1 MTLPSPTTTDQ
12 PRLAALYE
20 VSQALG
26 SSLNLDESL
35 TITMDSA
42 IRLTG
47 AERGFLM
54 LLDAEP
60 GQLNFRIARNKKGES
75 LDQKEFEVSHSVVR
89 EVAQSGTP
97 VVTTNAQD
105 DPRFARQESVVLYA
119 LRSIMAVP
127 LKVRGLITGVLYVDN
142 KARDSLFN
150 QNDLNLLNTFAG
162 QAAVAIEN
170 ARLYTQTDQALAARV
185 AELQTLQ
192 AIDRQLNAGLDF
204 EKVMGATLDWAM
216 EGAHAGSGW
225 IGIVEEVESLRQVR
239 VITGVTEEKIL
250 APDHPLLKAALT
262 TGLPQRTPPQVETQ
276 TPAQMVTP
284 VVRESKAIAVIVIE
298 RPYQAFT
305 PVAQEFMARLADHA
319 AISIENARLYAAV
332 KHANDAKSQFVS
344 IVSHELKI
352 PMTSIKGY
360 TDIIRQGMVGPV
372 NEQQAQF
379 LNTIRVNVERMAV
392 LVSDLSDISRIETG
406 RLKLEMGSVN
416 VKEFI
421 QETLMGV
428 QGPLDSKQQK
438 VQLDIPS
445 HLPNVHADKARLI
458 QILTNLISNAHKYS
472 PAETTITL
480 TVEMI
485 SVRFPPRAGGIGQLP
500 IPASDQLFVKLSV
513 ADTGFGISEADQA
526 KLFSQFFRSDDPAIR
541 QENGWGLGLNI
552 TKRLVELMGGQISV
566 QSTFGQGSTFSF
578 TVPVE

>member
-1 MTLPSPTTTDQ
+1 MTLPSASTTDQ

-26 SSLNLDESL
+26 ASLNLDESL
-35 TITMDSA
+35 TIAMDSA

-54 LLDAEP
+54 LFDAEP
-60 GQLNFRIARNKKGES
+60 GQLNFRLARNQKGES
-75 LDQKEFEVSHSVVR
+75 LDEKEFEVSHSVVR

-97 VVTTNAQD
+97 VVTTNAQN
-105 DPRFARQESVVLYA
+105 DPRFALQESVVLYA

-127 LKVRGLITGVLYVDN
+127 LKVRGQITGVLYVDN
-142 KARDSLFN
+142 KAKDSLFN
-150 QNDLNLLNTFAG
+150 QNDLNLLNTFAS

-170 ARLYTQTDQALAARV
+170 ARLYTQTDQALHARV
-185 AELQTLQ
+185 NELQTMQ
-192 AIDRQLNAGLDF
+192 TIDRQLNARLDF
-204 EKVMGATLDWAM
+204 ENVMTVTLDWAV
-216 EGAHAGSGW
+216 EGAQGASGW
-225 IGIVEEVESLRQVR
+225 IGLVEEVEDLTQVR
-239 VITGVTEEKIL
+239 VITGIAAEKTF
-250 APDHPLLKAALT
+250 APDHPLLKTALT
-262 TGLPQRTPPQVETQ
+262 TGAPQRTPPQTESE
-276 TPAQMVTP
+276 TPARLVTP
-284 VVRESKAIAVIVIE
+284 VVREGKAIAVIVVE

-305 PVAQEFMARLADHA
+305 PVAEEFMARLADHA
-319 AISIENARLYAAV
+319 AIAIENAGLYAAV

-360 TDIIRQGMVGPV
+360 TDLIRQGMVGPV

-406 RLKLEMGSVN
+406 RLKLELGSVN

-421 QETLMGV
+421 QEALMGL
-428 QGPLDSKQQK
+428 QGHLEAKQQK
-438 VQLDIPS
+438 LQLDIPS
-445 HLPNVHADKARLI
+445 HLPNVWADKARLI
-458 QILTNLISNAHKYS
+458 QVLTNLVSNAHKYS
-472 PAETTITL
+472 PPETTITVS
-480 TVEMI
+480 VEI
-485 SVRFPPRAGGIGQLP
+485 TSVRFPAKAGGLGRP
-500 IPASDQLFVKLSV
+500 PVPASDKLFIRLNI
-513 ADTGFGISEADQA
+513 ADAGFGISEADQA

-552 TKRLVELMGGQISV
+552 TKRLVEVMGGQITV
-566 QSTFGQGSTFSF
+566 QSTLGQGSTFSF
-578 TVPVE
+578 TIPVE

>member
-1 MTLPSPTTTDQ
+1 MTLSSTPTTDQ
-12 PRLAALYE
+12 PRLAALFE

-47 AERGFLM
+47 ADRGFLM
-54 LLDAEP
+54 LFDAEP
-60 GQLNFRIARNKKGES
+60 GQLNFRIARNRKGET
-75 LDQKEFEVSHSVVR
+75 LEQKEFEVSHSVVR

-127 LKVRGLITGVLYVDN
+127 LKVRGQITGVLYVDN
-142 KARDSLFN
+142 KAKDSLFN

-185 AELQTLQ
+185 NELQTMQ
-192 AIDRQLNAGLDF
+192 AIDKQLNAGLDF
-204 EKVMGATLDWAM
+204 EKVMGATLDWAVD
-216 EGAHAGSGW
+216 GAHAGSGW
-225 IGIVEEVESLRQVR
+225 IGVVEEVEGNTQVR
-239 VITGVTEEKIL
+239 VISGVTDEKIFT
-250 APDHPLLKAALT
+250 PEHPQLKAALN
-262 TGLPQRTPPQVETQ
+262 TGIPQQTPPQESPPS
-276 TPAQMVTP
+276 PARLVTP
-284 VVRESKAIAVIVIE
+284 VVRESRAIAVIVVE

-305 PVAQEFMARLADHA
+305 PAAQEFMARLADHA
-319 AISIENARLYAAV
+319 AASIENARLYAAV

-379 LNTIRVNVERMAV
+379 LNTIKVNVERMAV
-392 LVSDLSDISRIETG
+392 LVSDLSDISRVETG

-421 QETLMGV
+421 QETLLGV

-438 VQLDIPS
+438 IQLEIPS
-445 HLPNVHADKARLI
+445 HLPNVYADKARLI

-472 PAETTITL
+472 PPETAITL
-480 TVEMI
+480 MVEVTSI
-485 SVRFPPRAGGIGQLP
+485 RFPPKAGRIGQLP
-500 IPASDQLFVKLSV
+500 TPAMEKLFVRLNV
-513 ADTGFGISEADQA
+513 TDTGFGISEADQA

-552 TKRLVELMGGQISV
+552 TKRLVEIMGGQISV
-566 QSTFGQGSTFSF
+566 QSTLGQGSTFSF

>member
-1 MTLPSPTTTDQ
+1 MTLPSTSTTDQ

-26 SSLNLDESL
+26 ASLNLDESL

-54 LLDAEP
+54 LAEP
-60 GQLNFRIARNKKGES
+60 GQLSFRLARNRKGET
-75 LDQKEFEVSHSVVR
+75 LDEKEFEVSHSVMR

-127 LKVRGLITGVLYVDN
+127 LKVRGQITGVLYVDN
-142 KARDSLFN
+142 KAKDSLFN

-185 AELQTLQ
+185 TELQTMQ

-204 EKVMGATLDWAM
+204 EKVMGATLDWAV
-216 EGAHAGSGW
+216 EGAQAGSGW
-225 IGIVEEVESLRQVR
+225 IGVVEEVEGLTQVR
-239 VITGVTEEKIL
+239 VISGVAPEKIF

-262 TGLPQRTPPQVETQ
+262 TGLPQRTPPQKETE
-276 TPAQMVTP
+276 TPAQLVTP
-284 VVRESKAIAVIVIE
+284 VVRESKAIAVIAVE

-305 PVAQEFMARLADHA
+305 PTAQEFMARLADHA

-392 LVSDLSDISRIETG
+392 LVSDLSDISRVETG
-406 RLKLEMGSVN
+406 RLKLELGSVN
-416 VKEFI
+416 VKEFV

-428 QGPLDSKQQK
+428 QGQLDSKQQTL
-438 VQLDIPS
+438 QLDIPA
-445 HLPNVHADKARLI
+445 HLPNVYADKARLI

-472 PAETTITL
+472 SPETIITL
-480 TVEMI
+480 TVETVSI
-485 SVRFPPRAGGIGQLP
+485 RFPPKAGGIGQLP
-500 IPASDQLFVKLSV
+500 IPASDRLFVRLSV

-526 KLFSQFFRSDDPAIR
+526 KLFSQFFRSDDPAVR

-552 TKRLVELMGGQISV
+552 TKRLVEIMGGQIAV
-566 QSTFGQGSTFSF
+566 QSTLGQGSTFSF